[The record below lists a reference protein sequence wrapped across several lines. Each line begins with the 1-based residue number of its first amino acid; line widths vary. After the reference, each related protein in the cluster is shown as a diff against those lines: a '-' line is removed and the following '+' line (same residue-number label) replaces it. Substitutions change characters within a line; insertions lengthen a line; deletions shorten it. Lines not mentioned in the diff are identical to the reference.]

1 MNINNL
7 FTKENIETFAT
18 ILGTLIFTFYM
29 SFKTFKNKLETIVEK
44 EKPNIPK
51 NIVKQSNLDY
61 AIIQE
66 AENLKEYINADRI
79 QVYEFHNGTHYANGR
94 SALKTTC
101 TYEICRYGIKSC
113 LNILSGIPLSVIP
126 NFLKELLDNGE
137 ILVKDLE
144 DIKSTMPSTYN
155 LKKSMDIKAFYDV
168 VIHNDNNE
176 PIGFVAVQFC
186 RDNIKKINK
195 DAVKKFA
202 WFLEHKLSEMK

>member
-7 FTKENIETFAT
+7 FTRENIETFAT

-29 SFKTFKNKLETIVEK
+29 SFKTFKNKLESIVEK
-44 EKPNIPK
+44 EKSNVPK
-51 NIVKQSNLDY
+51 NIIKQSNLDCT
-61 AIIQE
+61 IIQE
-66 AENLKEYINADRI
+66 AEKLKEYIHADRI

-101 TYEICRYGIKSC
+101 TYEICRYGVRSC
-113 LNILSGIPLSVIP
+113 LNILSGVPLSVIP

-137 ILVKDLE
+137 LLVKDLE
-144 DIKSTMPSTYN
+144 DIKTTMPSTYN

-176 PIGFVAVQFC
+176 PIGFVAVHYC
-186 RDNIKKINK
+186 GDTIKRMNK

-202 WFLEHKLSEMK
+202 WFLENKLSEMK